1 MDCTREVRRKHGA
14 RARRGGAAGRRPGD
28 LEEEAWSRCQ
38 EREVEE
44 GRRRHESEEDGL
56 TGDGER
62 KWIRWKGGDDE
73 WMDIYVLVE

>member
-1 MDCTREVRRKHGA
+1 
-14 RARRGGAAGRRPGD
+14 

-62 KWIRWKGGDDE
+62 KWIRWKRGDDE